1 MIIIKVSFKA
11 QTFEV
16 LNEIKCSKE
25 GIVIGLIEWQ
35 SNHDHQ
41 LHSDHMILEITKK
54 VNHI

>member
-35 SNHDHQ
+35 SKHDHQ